1 MPPRRIKDSDA
12 NIQTLLAP
20 YNPWWGD
27 TLFPTTPPPAFRRP
41 VFARIHADL
50 HGIKQVISI
59 TGPRRVGKTTLVR
72 QLVEEL
78 LHEGVDPARIVY
90 FSMDD
95 PLLYREPY
103 RERFFDLLVGWLG
116 AKPRHEGEP
125 HFVFLDEIQRYDR
138 WELFL
143 KKYYDLG
150 YPLRFVIS
158 GSASSPIFK
167 KSRESLLGRVKDFHV
182 LPFSFREYV
191 LYHRREDPLVLA
203 YLDSAAREGAAFRD
217 SLETDEPN
225 MAKVL
230 LPSTPTARL
239 DESFRALLGDYFV
252 EGGFPETWEILDLVR
267 KQEYLYDNQVQKV
280 IFEDLVLA
288 TEFRK
293 PENIKAFY
301 LSLIEQPGREL
312 SLERAAEELGVSR
325 PMLEKYFPL
334 LEMTDLVKRLP
345 QFSKRVLKV
354 RRGNVK
360 CYLVD
365 LALRNAVLKLGRR
378 VLDDSVTLGQYAEN
392 IVFNTLSRWPG
403 VVSLSYYR
411 DRGRGGKETDF
422 VVTLGG
428 GRYLGIEVKY
438 RRTLD
443 DLGGLHYFLEQFP
456 KSFGL
461 VVSMNAQEFRE
472 ERIACV
478 PLHLFLLGMAQ
489 E

>member
-1 MPPRRIKDSDA
+1 MPPRRKQDFEA
-12 NIQTLLAP
+12 GIQTLLAP

-27 TLFPTTPPPAFRRP
+27 SLFPPTPPPAFRRP
-41 VFARIHADL
+41 VFSRIHADL
-50 HGIKQVISI
+50 HGIKQIISI

-72 QLVEEL
+72 QLIEEL

-95 PLLYREPY
+95 PLLYREPF
-103 RERFFDLLVGWLG
+103 RERFFDLLVACLG
-116 AKPRHEGEP
+116 AKPRNSGEP

-191 LYHRREDPLVLA
+191 LYHRREDLAVLTF
-203 YLDSAAREGAAFRD
+203 LDEVAREGDSFRD
-217 SLETDEPN
+217 ALETDDLKAAKAALPEP
-225 MAKVL
+225 
-230 LPSTPTARL
+230 PQTTL
-239 DESFRALLGDYFV
+239 DDSLRALLRDYFV
-252 EGGFPETWEILDLVR
+252 EGGFPETWEMPDLIR

-293 PENIKAFY
+293 PENIKMFY

-325 PMLEKYFPL
+325 AMLEKYFPL

-345 QFSKRVLKV
+345 QFSKRVVKV

-392 IVFNTLSRWPG
+392 VVFNTLSRWPG

-428 GRYLGIEVKY
+428 GRHLAIEVKY

-443 DLGGLHYFLEQFP
+443 DLGGLHHFLKQYP

-461 VVSMNAQEFRE
+461 VVSMNSHELQEE
-472 ERIACV
+472 QLAYV
-478 PLHLFLLGMAQ
+478 PLHLFLLGLAQ